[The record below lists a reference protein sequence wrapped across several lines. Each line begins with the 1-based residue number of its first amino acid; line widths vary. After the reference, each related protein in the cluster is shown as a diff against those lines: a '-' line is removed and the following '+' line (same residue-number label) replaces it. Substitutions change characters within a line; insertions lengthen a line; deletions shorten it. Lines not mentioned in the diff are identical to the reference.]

1 MSFILQINENRVNNS
16 LCVKIKSLFLSNS
29 LIINRKLN
37 RETKE
42 TKILG
47 HSKSYFSINAYSQS
61 LISVNLKYSFRIYKV
76 LFPLFLLQFYIDY
89 Q

>member
-1 MSFILQINENRVNNS
+1 MSFLLQINENRVNNNI
-16 LCVKIKSLFLSNS
+16 CVKIKSLFLSNS
-29 LIINRKLN
+29 LIINGKLN

-42 TKILG
+42 TKIPG
-47 HSKSYFSINAYSQS
+47 HFKSYFSINAYSQS

-76 LFPLFLLQFYIDY
+76 LFPLFLLQFYIDN